1 MEVILLDDITNLGH
15 EGDVVQVAD
24 GYARNYLIP
33 QKFVVEATA
42 GNLKQLE
49 NRRRAIQDREDQKRT
64 QLENRRRAIQDREDQ
79 KRTNALELAAELND
93 KSIIVRASVG
103 EGGRLHGEVTA
114 QNITEAVAEQL
125 GVEISRRDVDIPTP
139 IRERGNYLISAALYQ
154 DVTVELPV
162 RVIGLTEDEEQAQI
176 ELEQTQQPS
185 EQAAAG
191 TEESETSE
199 EIEDSGQ
206 QQDNAE

>member
-15 EGDVVQVAD
+15 EGDVVKVAD

-33 QKFVVEATA
+33 QKLVAEATA

-49 NRRRAIQDREDQKRT
+49 NRRRAIEDREEQKRT
-64 QLENRRRAIQDREDQ
+64 Q
-79 KRTNALELAAELND
+79 ALELAEEMKD
-93 KSIIVRASVG
+93 KSLIIRASVG

-114 QNITEAVAEQL
+114 QNIAEAVAEQHA
-125 GVEISRRDVDIPTP
+125 VEISRHDVDVPMP
-139 IRERGNYLISAALYQ
+139 IREKGNYLISASLYQ

-162 RVIGLTEDEEQAQI
+162 RVIGLTEDEEQAQP
-176 ELEQTQQPS
+176 ESEQTEQQPQPP
-185 EQAAAG
+185 EAAAA
-191 TEESETSE
+191 TEKAETAE

-206 QQDNAE
+206 QQESLE

>member
-64 QLENRRRAIQDREDQ
+64 
-79 KRTNALELAAELND
+79 NALELAAELND

-114 QNITEAVAEQL
+114 HNITEAVAEQL

-139 IRERGNYLISAALYQ
+139 IRERGDYLISASLYQ

-162 RVIGLTEDEEQAQI
+162 RVIGLTEDEEQAQ
-176 ELEQTQQPS
+176 LEMEQAQQPP
-185 EQAAAG
+185 EQAAAA
-191 TEESETSE
+191 TEQAETSE

-206 QQDNAE
+206 QQDNSE

>member
-1 MEVILLDDITNLGH
+1 MEVILLDDITNIGH
-15 EGDVVQVAD
+15 EGDVIQVAD

-33 QKFVVEATA
+33 QKLAVKATA
-42 GNLKQLE
+42 GNRKQLVH
-49 NRRRAIQDREDQKRT
+49 RRRAIQDREDQKRT
-64 QLENRRRAIQDREDQ
+64 
-79 KRTNALELAAELND
+79 TALELAAELND

>member
-42 GNLKQLE
+42 GNLK
-49 NRRRAIQDREDQKRT
+49 